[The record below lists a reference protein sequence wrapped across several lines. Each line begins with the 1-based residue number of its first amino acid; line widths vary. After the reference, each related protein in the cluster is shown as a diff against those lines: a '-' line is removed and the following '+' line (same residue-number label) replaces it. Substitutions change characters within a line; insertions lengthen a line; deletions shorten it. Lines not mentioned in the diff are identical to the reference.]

1 MSKIFISCALP
12 YANGPCHL
20 GHIRS
25 TYLPADI
32 YARYNRMID
41 NDVLLVCATDEH
53 GTPIAVKADNENKK
67 PIEIAKRYHD
77 MIVRDVESM
86 NISLDNFT
94 RTTDDLHYEIAQ
106 NFFLELYNKGLI
118 YKKDIQQLYCEKCNK
133 FLPDRYVEGICPVCG
148 SEARGDHC
156 EKCGRALEPTE
167 LDEPRCLTCGSTP
180 VIKDTYQY
188 FFKLSEFEDDL
199 KDYINNNENLP
210 ANVRNYARNWLKEGL
225 NDWVLT

>member
-77 MIVRDVESM
+77 MIVRDVE
-86 NISLDNFT
+86 
-94 RTTDDLHYEIAQ
+94 
-106 NFFLELYNKGLI
+106 
-118 YKKDIQQLYCEKCNK
+118 
-133 FLPDRYVEGICPVCG
+133 
-148 SEARGDHC
+148 
-156 EKCGRALEPTE
+156 
-167 LDEPRCLTCGSTP
+167 
-180 VIKDTYQY
+180 
-188 FFKLSEFEDDL
+188 
-199 KDYINNNENLP
+199 
-210 ANVRNYARNWLKEGL
+210 
-225 NDWVLT
+225 

>member
-53 GTPIAVKADNENKK
+53 GTPIAVKADKENKK

-94 RTTDDLHYEIAQ
+94 SVIS
-106 NFFLELYNKGLI
+106 F
-118 YKKDIQQLYCEKCNK
+118 
-133 FLPDRYVEGICPVCG
+133 
-148 SEARGDHC
+148 
-156 EKCGRALEPTE
+156 
-167 LDEPRCLTCGSTP
+167 CLT
-180 VIKDTYQY
+180 VMLKVYVL
-188 FFKLSEFEDDL
+188 FADL
-199 KDYINNNENLP
+199 KHAVTIVKN
-210 ANVRNYARNWLKEGL
+210 AEGL
-225 NDWVLT
+225 WNLLNLMNLNV

>member
-53 GTPIAVKADNENKK
+53 GTPIAVKADKENKK

-106 NFFLELYNKGLI
+106 NFFLELY
-118 YKKDIQQLYCEKCNK
+118 C
-133 FLPDRYVEGICPVCG
+133 
-148 SEARGDHC
+148 
-156 EKCGRALEPTE
+156 
-167 LDEPRCLTCGSTP
+167 
-180 VIKDTYQY
+180 
-188 FFKLSEFEDDL
+188 
-199 KDYINNNENLP
+199 
-210 ANVRNYARNWLKEGL
+210 
-225 NDWVLT
+225 